1 MSRIVE
7 RMELHV
13 LFKNVWIN
21 KADSFVFVGTVAD
34 IVPEVENGLI
44 YCHQGDDMR
53 FIPVSEVSMF
63 DVRIV
68 FKETTLEVVQNT

>member
-1 MSRIVE
+1 MSRIIE

-13 LFKNVWIN
+13 LFKNEDDFLN
-21 KADSFVFVGTVAD
+21 VGTVFD
-34 IVPEVENGLI
+34 LVPKVENGLI
-44 YCHQGDDMR
+44 YCRRGDDMR

-68 FKETTLEVVQNT
+68 FKETTLEVVPNT

>member
-1 MSRIVE
+1 MPRIIE

-13 LFKNVWIN
+13 LFKNVLV
-21 KADSFVFVGTVAD
+21 KKEDCFVCVGTVGD
-34 IVPEVENGLI
+34 IVPKVENGLI
-44 YCHQGDDMR
+44 YCRRGDDMR

-68 FKETTLEVVQNT
+68 FKETNLEVVQNT

>member
-1 MSRIVE
+1 MARIIE

-13 LFKNVWIN
+13 LFKNEDDFQN
-21 KADSFVFVGTVAD
+21 VGTVFD
-34 IVPEVENGLI
+34 LVPKVENGLI
-44 YCHQGDDMR
+44 YRRRGDDMR

-68 FKETTLEVVQNT
+68 FKETTLEVVPNT